1 MATPTK
7 EGKNEN
13 ISRAIGRDLGISTKQ
28 SIEICKFISKKKV
41 DEARSML
48 QKVIEK
54 KMAVPYTR
62 FNGDIGH
69 KRKIG
74 PGRYPQKA
82 SKAILK
88 MLNDIDANA
97 QFKGLNTSQLV
108 ITQIKADRGASQWR
122 FGRKRRIKAKSTMI
136 TIIAEEKGDKNK
148 DKTEKKVK
156 VEKIIEENDHKEAQT
171 QEITKKVKHE
181 KILKESVKQNIEDKK

>member
-1 MATPTK
+1 MVTATK

-13 ISRAIGRDLGISTKQ
+13 TASAIGRDLKISTKQ
-28 SIEICKFISKKKV
+28 CIEICKFINKKKV
-41 DEARSML
+41 DDARNIL

-54 KMAVPYTR
+54 KMAIPYTR

-74 PGRYPQKA
+74 PGRYPQNA

-88 MLNDIDANA
+88 MLNEVDANA

-108 ITQIKADRGASQWR
+108 ITQIKADKGANQWR
-122 FGRKRRIKAKSTMI
+122 FGRKRRIKAKNTMI
-136 TIIAEEKGDKNK
+136 TIVAEEKGEKKKDKAEKKNK
-148 DKTEKKVK
+148 A
-156 VEKIIEENDHKEAQT
+156 EKIPEEKDNKEAQA
-171 QEITKKVKHE
+171 QEKTKKVKHE